1 MTKWKFIIILVAAL
15 GAAVYVAATSLS
27 LQNKSK
33 KITELKAEVAELQAR
48 CKKLED
54 TPVINQQITFA
65 LTNKA
70 VFGKITAGDFAA
82 CADQVQTVT
91 RKALADYCDSVKY
104 NY

>member
-1 MTKWKFIIILVAAL
+1 MYI
-15 GAAVYVAATSLS
+15 AVTQLS
-27 LQNKSK
+27 LQNKTK
-33 KITELKAEVAELQAR
+33 KITQLKAEVEQLQAR